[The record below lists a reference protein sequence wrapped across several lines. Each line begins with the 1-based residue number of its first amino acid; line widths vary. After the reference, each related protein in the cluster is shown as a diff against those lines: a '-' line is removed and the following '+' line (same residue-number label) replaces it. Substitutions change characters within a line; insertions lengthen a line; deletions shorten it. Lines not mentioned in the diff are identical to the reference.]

1 MKGLSCFNSL
11 VKYWELRLFASNS
24 TSTLL
29 WFSWT
34 REVRLLQTP
43 DNNGIPPFLFSQRKA
58 FRFSLIIFVIEAPL
72 LPKLRG
78 YFAEFLRESC
88 LTPLVIL
95 YLPTCV
101 GRINPDL
108 VFRMSNYQ
116 LQYYQGSSVMWT
128 QDIGLQLY
136 RPMGIDIKRNWPNL
150 LPNGWSLLII
160 EPKDLTYQ
168 AQPFKTSPTKHSHLI
183 IGLSFMYFVTLFK
196 DHWVPFLKENFE
208 IDNSF
213 F

>member
-1 MKGLSCFNSL
+1 MYWQGCSSL
-11 VKYWELRLFASNS
+11 EVKTRIGFLAYSVRLTETSTITFITFLFHERINLFQFISKILKIHLFASNS
-24 TSTLL
+24 ASTLL

-95 YLPTCV
+95 YLPTYV

-108 VFRMSNYQ
+108 VFSISNYQ
-116 LQYYQGSSVMWT
+116 LQYYQGSSMMWT

-136 RPMGIDIKRNWPNL
+136 RPMGIDIKRSWPNL
-150 LPNGWSLLII
+150 
-160 EPKDLTYQ
+160 
-168 AQPFKTSPTKHSHLI
+168 
-183 IGLSFMYFVTLFK
+183 
-196 DHWVPFLKENFE
+196 
-208 IDNSF
+208 
-213 F
+213 